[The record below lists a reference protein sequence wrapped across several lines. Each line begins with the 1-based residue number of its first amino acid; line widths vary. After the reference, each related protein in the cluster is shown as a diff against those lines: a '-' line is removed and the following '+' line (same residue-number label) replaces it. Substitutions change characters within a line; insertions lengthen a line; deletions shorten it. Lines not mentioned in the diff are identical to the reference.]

1 MLPDSRRALAF
12 LLAALLL
19 CLAALMG
26 GAGFASAATPPPTL
40 SASVQVELQTT
51 LDAQMAEYKVPGAIV
66 GLWFPTKGNW
76 VVSSGVGDT
85 STGAAPQTTDRVRIG
100 SLTKSFTAT
109 VVLQLVDE
117 KRLALTDKLS
127 RYEPWVP
134 GANGITIR
142 QLLNM
147 TSGLSNFTDVPEFWE
162 EFLSDPTAI
171 WTPRQLVDLAI
182 ANPPVFPPGRS
193 TCTATP
199 TTSSSG

>member
-85 STGAAPQTTDRVRIG
+85 STGAAPQTT
-100 SLTKSFTAT
+100 TAC
-109 VVLQLVDE
+109 
-117 KRLALTDKLS
+117 AS
-127 RYEPWVP
+127 
-134 GANGITIR
+134 AA
-142 QLLNM
+142 
-147 TSGLSNFTDVPEFWE
+147 S
-162 EFLSDPTAI
+162 
-171 WTPRQLVDLAI
+171 PRAS
-182 ANPPVFPPGRS
+182 PPPS
-193 TCTATP
+193 SC
-199 TTSSSG
+199 SSSTRRGSRSPTS